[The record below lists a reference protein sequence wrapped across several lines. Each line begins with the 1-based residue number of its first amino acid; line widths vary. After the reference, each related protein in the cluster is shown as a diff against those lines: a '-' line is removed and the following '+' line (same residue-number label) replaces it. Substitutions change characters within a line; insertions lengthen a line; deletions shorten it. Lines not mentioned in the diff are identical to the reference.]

1 MRRTRC
7 HRAVMHRTILPTCV
21 CCAGWGAFH
30 TFESHFSWGH
40 KTVGCGPGLG
50 ISDAHLLFFNSIGI
64 LAVKIENG
72 FGRLGPFLW
81 LVLQQIAKMPTP
93 PVELKKAS
101 YFKH

>member
-1 MRRTRC
+1 MRLLRW
-7 HRAVMHRTILPTCV
+7 LGCV
-21 CCAGWGAFH
+21 P
-30 TFESHFSWGH
+30 HFRKPFQLGSQDRG
-40 KTVGCGPGLG
+40 GCGPGLG
-50 ISDAHLLFFNSIGI
+50 ISDAHLFFFNSIGI